1 MSDLCIHELP
11 EGQCSHCKVPP
22 NGINKIV
29 YITKGG
35 TTFHNIN
42 YCATLNAGQAEAE
55 ALGLNIHAITPVS
68 WSDVANSR
76 KPCRN
81 CCS

>member
-11 EGQCSHCKVPP
+11 EGQCSHCKLPP
-22 NGINKIV
+22 RGINKIV

-35 TTFHNIN
+35 NTFHNRSN
-42 YCATLNAGQAEAE
+42 CSTLASGQSKAEE
-55 ALGLNIHAITPVS
+55 MDLNIHAITPIS
-68 WSDVANSR
+68 WSQVANTR